1 MTEENTAGSKSSR
14 LIREQTYYEILGVP
28 IGASI
33 NHIKDSYRLLTR
45 KTTVTDVAFQ
55 TLINPDKRSKYDA
68 WLIDKIQASSSI
80 PN

>member
-1 MTEENTAGSKSSR
+1 MTEENTASSKLSR

-28 IGASI
+28 IGASL

-45 KTTVTDVAFQ
+45 KTTVSDVAYQ
-55 TLINPDKRSKYDA
+55 TLTNPDKRSKYDA
-68 WLIDKIQASSSI
+68 WLIDKSKPHHQP